1 MKQAMTEYS
10 KHRSPTI
17 PARRTT
23 RVGTLAVLLFFL
35 AGALNV
41 LAHPGY
47 GLDVDSHGNIFF
59 TDVHRQTVWK
69 LDAAGKLTA
78 FARDRW
84 AHALC
89 VDDQDTVWIEEEVDN
104 TQYSVWRITPD
115 GTATRVLGPV
125 ERGPDFHG
133 ASLLADADGRLFF
146 PHSDPPRF
154 SNSGVRQRTA
164 AGATSLLAGSDEYGH
179 QDGVGPAA
187 RFNGIDSMRFGADGA
202 VLVLDV
208 DAIRRVSRAG
218 EVTTLFTGLKDA
230 MPEDQPFDNGNPRVS
245 NRLCGFDLNDLG
257 AVVVAYHGNRRVLR
271 LTPDGGREVIYRSA
285 KPWAPVGVCFHGEK
299 ILIKES
305 GLEPGSAQPGPRI
318 RSLRPDGTVETL
330 ITLGDAD
337 VPPAT
342 TTP

>member
-1 MKQAMTEYS
+1 MTEYS
-10 KHRSPTI
+10 QQCSPAML
-17 PARRTT
+17 ARCTAW
-23 RVGTLAVLLFFL
+23 VCAMAVLLFAL
-35 AGALNV
+35 TGALNV

-47 GLDVDSHGNIFF
+47 GLDVDSRGNIFF
-59 TDVHRQTVWK
+59 SDVHRRTVWK
-69 LDAAGKLTA
+69 LGAAGNLSP

-89 VDDQDTVWIEEEVDN
+89 VDDQDVVWIEEEVNN
-104 TQYSVWRITPD
+104 TQYRVWRIAPD
-115 GTATRVLGPV
+115 GTATSVLGPI
-125 ERGPDFHG
+125 ERGLDFHG

-146 PHSDPPRF
+146 PHSNPPHF

-164 AGATSLLAGSDEYGH
+164 AGAVSLLAGSDEYGH
-179 QDGVGPAA
+179 RDGVGPAA
-187 RFNGIDSMRFGADGA
+187 RFNGIDSMRFGSDGA

-218 EVTTLFTGLKDA
+218 EVTTLFHGLKDA

-245 NRLCGFDLNDLG
+245 NRLYGFDLNAAG
-257 AVVVAYHGNRRVLR
+257 EAIVAYHGNRRVLR
-271 LTPDGGREVIYRSA
+271 LSPDGGREVIYRST
-285 KPWAPVGVCFHGEK
+285 KPWSPVGVCFHGGK
-299 ILIKES
+299 VLIKES
-305 GLEPGSAQPGPRI
+305 GLEPGSDLPGPRI

-337 VPPAT
+337 FSPAT